1 MIRVIVSVVKNI
13 RLLILAAALSFI
25 AYGCQPKSQ
34 VIEPTI
40 NLVPAARNIDCLAS
54 AFPKLTEEEMSHDFG
69 KELQIA
75 IVFAKEFDLYRAI
88 TSYKRALILIPKKNI
103 ARVQQIEYSIIES
116 YYLGMK
122 YQEVIDTFEHSHL
135 LDVRPDFPAIGQ
147 LLVILYDSYL
157 QLGLHEKA
165 CRLLGIIEK
174 GNDDVAKKLKGYVAF
189 SNADFMEIQ
198 NLGFRENFLIPYT
211 LETKSVKKA
220 QILNAV
226 LPGAG
231 YYYIGQKK
239 SAATSFII
247 NTLFTAAAYQF
258 FSRGYIAAGA
268 ITASFEAGWYFGG
281 INGAGLEAKEYNERL
296 YEVRAKDFMLKEKL
310 FPILTFETSF

>member
-1 MIRVIVSVVKNI
+1 MIQVIVNVIKN
-13 RLLILAAALSFI
+13 LSLILVAAAFSLI
-25 AYGCQPKSQ
+25 ANGCQPKIQ
-34 VIEPTI
+34 KIDPNI
-40 NLVPAARNIDCLAS
+40 LLVPAARNVDCLAS
-54 AFPKLTEEEMSHDFG
+54 AFPKLTESELLMDYG

-75 IVFAKEFDLYRAI
+75 ITFAKDFDLYRAI
-88 TSYKRALILIPKKNI
+88 TGYKRALILIPKSKLERI
-103 ARVQQIEYSIIES
+103 QQIEYSIIES
-116 YYLGMK
+116 YYLGLK

-157 QLGLHEKA
+157 QLGLDEKA

-174 GNDDVAKKLKGYVAF
+174 GNCDIARKLKGYVAF

-198 NLGFRENFLIPYT
+198 NLGFSDNFLIPYN
-211 LETKSVKKA
+211 LETKSIKKA
-220 QILNAV
+220 KVLNAV
-226 LPGAG
+226 IPGAG

-239 SAATSFII
+239 SAITSFII

-258 FSRGYIAAGA
+258 FHKGYYAAGA

-296 YEVRAKDFMLKEKL
+296 YECRAKDFMLKEKL